1 MPSPEAERRP
11 NLRRWRHASG
21 NRPAAEGGALRGR
34 HRDDP
39 RRGPAGRDRPDRRA
53 DPGRGEG
60 HRPARRDR
68 HRQDGDGRVGR
79 RAAAAPGAGHAA
91 QQDPRRPVRQR
102 AARDDA
108 EQRGRVL
115 RLLLRLLPARG
126 VHPADR
132 HLHREGLLDQRR
144 GRAAAALRHQQPA
157 DPAGHDR
164 RRLRLLHL
172 RPRHPAGVR
181 RPHAQG
187 QARRH
192 HGARPAA
199 AQAGRHAVHPQRH
212 RLHPR
217 HLPGPRRHHRDHP
230 AVRGARGAD
239 RDVRRR
245 DRAAVHAAPAD
256 RRGDQRGRGAVRL
269 PRDPL
274 RGRRGA
280 DGARHR
286 RHRGRAGR
294 AARRAGAPGQAA

>member
-1 MPSPEAERRP
+1 MRP
-11 NLRRWRHASG
+11 VTDLQRKVA
-21 NRPAAEGGALRGR
+21 PFEVVTEMT
-34 HRDDP
+34 
-39 RRGPAGRDRPDRRA
+39 PAGDQPTAIAADHRA
-53 DPGRGEG
+53 DQRRGEG

-68 HRQDGDGRVGR
+68 HRQDGDGRVGG
-79 RAAAAPGAGHAA
+79 RAAPAPRARHAA

-144 GRAAAALRHQQPA
+144 GRAAAALRDQQPA
-157 DPAGHDR
+157 HQAGHDR

-192 HGARPAA
+192 DGARPAA
-199 AQAGRHAVHPQRH
+199 PQAGRHAVH
-212 RLHPR
+212 
-217 HLPGPRRHHRDHP
+217 
-230 AVRGARGAD
+230 
-239 RDVRRR
+239 
-245 DRAAVHAAPAD
+245 AATTSPS
-256 RRGDQRGRGAVRL
+256 
-269 PRDPL
+269 P
-274 RGRRGA
+274 
-280 DGARHR
+280 
-286 RHRGRAGR
+286 
-294 AARRAGAPGQAA
+294 AARSGSAATPSRSSRSTRSSRSGSRCSATRSSGCPRCTR